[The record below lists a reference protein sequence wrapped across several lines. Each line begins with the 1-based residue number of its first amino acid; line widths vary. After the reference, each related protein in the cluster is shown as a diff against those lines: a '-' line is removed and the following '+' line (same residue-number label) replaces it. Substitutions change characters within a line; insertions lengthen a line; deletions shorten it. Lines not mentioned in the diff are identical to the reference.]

1 MSIVPNS
8 FERNGFIGLLLTGGL
23 GTRFRASAREA
34 QVDKLTATLSDGRAV
49 VAGAVASLQ
58 QVVPVVVAVVRP
70 DSDTLRQVLQ
80 GLGCVVIETPDARR
94 GMGASLAAGACF
106 LLRSPQIDMPRGC
119 LVALGDMPWIAPA
132 TMARVC
138 TAAETYRI
146 AAPSYEGK
154 RGHPVAFAWDLLP
167 ELASLDGDSGARSLL
182 ALHGVHE
189 VACGDPGVLRD
200 VDTVADLAGP
210 ARD

>member
-1 MSIVPNS
+1 MQ
-8 FERNGFIGLLLTGGL
+8 
-23 GTRFRASAREA
+23 A
-34 QVDKLTATLSDGRAV
+34 DKLMATLNDGRV
-49 VAGAVASLQ
+49 VVEGAVNALR

-70 DSDTLRQVLQ
+70 DSDVLRHALQ
-80 GLGCVVIETPDARR
+80 RLGCVVIETPDAQR
-94 GMGASLAAGACF
+94 GMGATLAAGAAF
-106 LLRSPQIDMPRGC
+106 LWRSPQVDAPRGC

-138 TAAETYRI
+138 SAADIHRI

-182 ALHGVHE
+182 ARHGVHE
-189 VACGDPGVLRD
+189 VACDDPGVLRD
-200 VDTVADLAGP
+200 VDTVADLAGVAAP
-210 ARD
+210 S